1 MFREDRDTLRFEWSH
16 LGDVAKGRPHLGPA
30 TTVAAYRLMEFTLR
44 DAAIKHAGVATADR
58 IFYDAGFKAGQEIY
72 RNLLDNPADVAELVS
87 RLQQTMREQ
96 GLGILRVEET
106 DLDALRFVL
115 TVTEDLDCSGLPAID
130 EAVCTYDEGF
140 VAGILSAHTG
150 RKMRAKEIDCWCTG
164 ERVCRFVAEPADE

>member
-16 LGDVAKGRPHLGPA
+16 LGDVEKGRPNLGPA

-44 DAAIKHAGVATADR
+44 DAAIKHAGVEMADR
-58 IFYDAGFKAGQEIY
+58 IFYDAGYSAGQALY
-72 RNLLDNPADVAELVS
+72 RNLLDNPADVAELVF
-87 RLQQTMREQ
+87 RLQQTMKEQ

-130 EAVCTYDEGF
+130 EVICTYDEGF
-140 VAGILSAHTG
+140 IAGVLSAHTG
-150 RKMRAKEIDCWCTG
+150 KKMRAKEIDCWCTG

>member
-1 MFREDRDTLRFEWSH
+1 
-16 LGDVAKGRPHLGPA
+16 
-30 TTVAAYRLMEFTLR
+30 MEFTLR